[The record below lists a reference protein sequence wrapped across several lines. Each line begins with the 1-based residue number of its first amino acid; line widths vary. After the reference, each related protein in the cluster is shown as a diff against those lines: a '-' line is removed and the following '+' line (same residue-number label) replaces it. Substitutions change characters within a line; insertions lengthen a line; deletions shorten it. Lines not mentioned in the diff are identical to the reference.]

1 MKQKIAIRCITE
13 SNKGYGNLYRSMT
26 LGESLR
32 KKGCEILFIIT
43 KNSKA
48 SQELKKRKFSFFI
61 IPNFRSKVK
70 ECEKISKFL
79 ILQNLKT
86 IVVDMRE
93 YGEKISKE
101 LKKNN
106 LKVILLDDAWC
117 KNAYADLIF
126 NGTFIKN
133 FLDYKKINK
142 DVNLFLG
149 SKYFI
154 VDKQILKHRKKIN
167 EIYDKNK
174 YNVVISMGGSD
185 PENLSSLIL
194 KSISS
199 LPNVEITV
207 VLGPFFK
214 QNSKITQISKQTKNI
229 TILSS
234 PKNIWKIFQKA
245 DVVISNAG
253 NTLFELSIMRIPTLC
268 IPVVKHQELYVKEFV
283 SRGFSIILERP
294 SKISQDIIRSKLRN
308 LLKNK
313 HQRKNMYLAASEII
327 DGRGISRVVLQ
338 ILKFLKN
345 I

>member
-13 SNKGYGNLYRSMT
+13 SDKGYGNLSRSVT

-32 KKGCEILFIIT
+32 KKGYDILFIIT

-48 SQELKKRKFSFFI
+48 SKELKKRKFSILI
-61 IPNFRSKVK
+61 IPNFRSKIK
-70 ECEKISKFL
+70 ECEKISQLL
-79 ILQNLKT
+79 ILRNLKT
-86 IVVDMRE
+86 IIVDMRE
-93 YGEKISKE
+93 HGEKISNQ

-126 NGTFIKN
+126 NGTFIKK
-133 FLDYKKINK
+133 FLHYKKINK
-142 DVNLFLG
+142 DVYLFLG

-154 VDKQILKHRKKIN
+154 VDKCILQHRKKIK
-167 EIYDKNK
+167 EIHDKIK
-174 YNVVISMGGSD
+174 YNVVISIGGAD

-199 LPNVEITV
+199 LVNIEITII
-207 VLGPFFK
+207 LGPFFK
-214 QNSKITQISKQTKNI
+214 EKSKIIHMSKKNKNV
-229 TILSS
+229 TIISS
-234 PKNIWKIFQKA
+234 PSNIWKIFQKA

-253 NTLFELSIMRIPTLC
+253 TTLFELSILRIPTLC

-283 SRGFSIILERP
+283 SRGFSISLGNP
-294 SKISQDIIRSKLRN
+294 SKISQDIIKSKLRYI
-308 LLKNK
+308 LKNK
-313 HQRKNMYLAASEII
+313 EQRKNMYLAASEIM
-327 DGRGISRVVLQ
+327 DGRGLSRVVLQ
-338 ILKFLKN
+338 ITKFLKN